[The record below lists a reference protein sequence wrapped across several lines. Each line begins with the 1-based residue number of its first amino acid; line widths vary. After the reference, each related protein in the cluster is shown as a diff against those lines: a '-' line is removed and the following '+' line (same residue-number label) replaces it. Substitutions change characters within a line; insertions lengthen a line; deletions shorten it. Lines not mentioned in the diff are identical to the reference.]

1 MDSDFVN
8 FFLKM
13 EGKWKKNIWDL
24 SNFKDPMVWA
34 DRIYDLESEKII
46 MSESCQICRSTDT
59 SMDDQVLLCEI
70 CEKGWHT
77 FCLNPPLNNI
87 PEGKH

>member
-1 MDSDFVN
+1 
-8 FFLKM
+8 
-13 EGKWKKNIWDL
+13 
-24 SNFKDPMVWA
+24 MVWA
-34 DRIYDLESEKII
+34 DRIYELESDKII

-77 FCLNPPLNNI
+77 FCLNPPLNNV
-87 PEGKH
+87 PEGKHYNTLITWFISN